1 MNVTRNGTLKITIWC
16 SLTQTITHE
25 ISSISANAEPFPN
38 KEHYFIHEY
47 STRSNWQALCILFLL
62 LLLIVVVVVTVASSL
77 DTSLLRL
84 LLLLLLMSL
93 FFFPYTLNQN
103 DENIPHGI
111 RLNGMVLNY
120 ISMGYI
126 TQANRYDSNYS

>member
-47 STRSNWQALCILFLL
+47 STRSNWQALCILLL
-62 LLLIVVVVVTVASSL
+62 LLFLIVACCYCCFFSRYFVAAAVAAVVVDVVI
-77 DTSLLRL
+77 
-84 LLLLLLMSL
+84 
-93 FFFPYTLNQN
+93 FFPYTLNQN